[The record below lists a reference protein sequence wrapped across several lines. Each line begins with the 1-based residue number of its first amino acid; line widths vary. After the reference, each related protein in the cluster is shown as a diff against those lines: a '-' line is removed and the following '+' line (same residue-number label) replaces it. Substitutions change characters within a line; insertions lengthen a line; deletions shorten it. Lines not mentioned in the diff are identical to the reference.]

1 MISLWIPVSLTAAFF
16 QTWRTALQQKL
27 RGQLSVAAA
36 GFTRYLYAIPAGL
49 VLLSLAEAITGLPL
63 PDLNARFVL
72 LCAAGGLGQIFGTLL
87 LIAAFGHRNFVVG
100 TAYSK
105 TESIQSGFIAWIT
118 LGEAL
123 RPGAWLGIAV
133 AVGGVLVLSLAGA
146 RMRPRDILAASLQP
160 AALCGLGAGFA
171 FSVTSVLIKLADE
184 SLGRAH
190 PIFQALVVLVTTN
203 ILQTLMQGAWMA
215 WRDREQLLATLRLWR
230 RAWLVGVLSACGS
243 ACWFTGF
250 ALAPVAL
257 VRTVGQVEM
266 VFTLVFSRFYLR
278 ERPSRSDVLGLL
290 LIVAGVTIILFLGT

>member
-1 MISLWIPVSLTAAFF
+1 MNSLWIPVSLTAAFF

-27 RGQLSVAAA
+27 RGQLSVGAA

-49 VLLSLAEAITGLPL
+49 VLLGVAELITGLPL
-63 PDLNARFVL
+63 PALNPRFVL
-72 LCAAGGLGQIFGTLL
+72 LCAAGGLGQIFGTVL

-146 RMRPRDILAASLQP
+146 RMRPRDILAASFQP
-160 AALCGLGAGFA
+160 AALCGLGPGFA
-171 FSVTSVLIKLADE
+171 FSVTSVLIKLANE

>member
-1 MISLWIPVSLTAAFF
+1 MNGLWIPVSLTAAFF

-27 RGQLSVAAA
+27 RGQLSVSGA
-36 GFTRYLYAIPAGL
+36 GFIRYLYAIPAGIVFL
-49 VLLSLAEAITGLPL
+49 VLAMAVTGLPI
-63 PDLNARFVL
+63 PAFSWRFL
-72 LCAAGGLGQIFGTLL
+72 LFCAAGGLAQIFGTVL
-87 LIAAFGHRNFVVG
+87 LIAAFGYRNFVVG

-105 TESIQSGFIAWIT
+105 TESIQSGFLAWIT

-146 RMRPRDILAASLQP
+146 RMRPREILAASVQP

-171 FSVTSVLIKLADE
+171 FSVTSIFIKVANE
-184 SLGRAH
+184 TLGRAH
-190 PIFQALVVLVTTN
+190 PIFQALVVLVVTN
-203 ILQTLMQGAWMA
+203 ILQTLMQGTWMV

-230 RAWLVGVLSACGS
+230 RAWVVGLLSACGS

-257 VRTVGQVEM
+257 VRAVGQVEM
-266 VFTLVFSRFYLR
+266 IFTLVFSRFYLR
-278 ERPSRSDVLGLL
+278 ERPSRADVTGLL
-290 LIVAGVTIILFLGT
+290 LIVAGVMIILLLGT